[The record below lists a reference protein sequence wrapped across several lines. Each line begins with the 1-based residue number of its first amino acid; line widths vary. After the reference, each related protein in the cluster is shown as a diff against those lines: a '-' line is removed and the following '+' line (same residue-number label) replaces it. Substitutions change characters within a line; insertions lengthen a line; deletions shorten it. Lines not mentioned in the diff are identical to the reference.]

1 MKKWEQLP
9 PNMQNAAVR
18 PYYDS
23 LQRRQGFLFVKRCFD
38 IVASLLL
45 IVLLS
50 PALLVLSVWIKLDS
64 KGPVFYRQE
73 RITQYGRPFHIFKFR
88 TMVTNADQI
97 GALVTTQDDVRITR
111 VGRRI
116 RRARLDELPQLFNIL
131 SGDMSFVGTRPEV
144 RHYVDAYTDEM
155 WASLLLPAGVTS
167 PASIAYKDEDER
179 LSTLTGQGMST
190 DEAYIRYIL
199 PEKMA
204 FNLQYLRQCSIKQDL
219 LTCIRT
225 VI

>member
-131 SGDMSFVGTRPEV
+131 SGDMSFVGIRPEV

-190 DEAYIRYIL
+190 DEAYIRHIL

>member
-23 LQRRQGFLFVKRCFD
+23 LQRRQGFLFVKRWFD

-45 IVLLS
+45 IVILS
-50 PALLVLSVWIKLDS
+50 PVLLVLSVWIKLDS

-73 RITQYGRPFHIFKFR
+73 RITQYGRPFRIFKFR

-97 GALVTTQDDVRITR
+97 GALVTTQGDARITR
-111 VGRRI
+111 VGQRI
-116 RRARLDELPQLFNIL
+116 RRGRLDELPQLFNIL

-155 WASLLLPAGVTS
+155 WATLLLPAGVTS

-190 DEAYIRYIL
+190 DEAYIRHIL

-204 FNLQYLRQCSIKQDL
+204 FNLQYLRQCSMKQDL

>member
-190 DEAYIRYIL
+190 DEAYIRHIL